1 MDRPTRHCRR
11 CRRSRIRAVDFHV
24 ETIRSLRSVE
34 PERTCRSDPR
44 SDHSVRR
51 TRAESERR
59 RHRHRKCAVGASH
72 RTGRPHRRD
81 PADDRSSP
89 MKPSSALS
97 LSAIATVFVVGSAY
111 LTFDVVHV
119 DWFKNYTTAT
129 MTLPNS
135 GGLVPRSPVLLSGL
149 RVGEVTTVENTETG
163 VEVAFRVSDD
173 YRIPVAS
180 EVSIEILSALGE
192 PYVEFKPVRDDGR
205 FLENG
210 QHIDTAAIQVPLSI
224 PEMARTV
231 TDLLGQLDPDAVSS
245 IVDTFTQALSG
256 TASVVPTLAR
266 STSLLAATLLSRT
279 PQINSA
285 LIDMQT
291 IASDMEWVGPS
302 LTDAAPTW
310 TEMGRLIDK
319 VVAAFAELART
330 PGMPDSYTEGTGLLP
345 FLQSLSAW
353 IDRVGPDLAPL
364 VPVLQPLA
372 AEAET
377 SLGRIDLSAL
387 IAQALDATGDSALHL
402 YVNVN

>member
-1 MDRPTRHCRR
+1 
-11 CRRSRIRAVDFHV
+11 
-24 ETIRSLRSVE
+24 
-34 PERTCRSDPR
+34 
-44 SDHSVRR
+44 
-51 TRAESERR
+51 
-59 RHRHRKCAVGASH
+59 
-72 RTGRPHRRD
+72 
-81 PADDRSSP
+81 